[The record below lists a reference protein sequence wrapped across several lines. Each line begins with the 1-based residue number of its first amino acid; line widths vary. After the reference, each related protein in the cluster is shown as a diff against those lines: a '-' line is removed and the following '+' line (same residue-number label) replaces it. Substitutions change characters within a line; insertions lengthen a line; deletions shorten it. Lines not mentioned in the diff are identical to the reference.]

1 MLVAVPAGRGL
12 DPNAWTTWAGVE
24 VARTA
29 CEETFLGATLH
40 ECVDGEA
47 KYSHVARV
55 ELGAASDEAV
65 AAATEAARARAR
77 AREGVVGA
85 FRCAFNIEK
94 TGTPAGAFPAVREMQ
109 KKAKANEAEKAAAE
123 KAEAAAAVKSGTV

>member
-1 MLVAVPAGRGL
+1 M
-12 DPNAWTTWAGVE
+12 
-24 VARTA
+24 
-29 CEETFLGATLH
+29 GATLH

-65 AAATEAARARAR
+65 AAATEAARAGAG
-77 AREGVVGA
+77 EGRVVGA

-109 KKAKANEAEKAAAE
+109 EEGE
-123 KAEAAAAVKSGTV
+123 GERGGEGGGGEGGGAAAVKSGTV